1 MRKFLATVL
10 KIMAA
15 EISKKA
21 ESFDRII
28 RNGITLAEF
37 DALWCAP
44 CRLQRAIMEQL
55 AERYKGRVSV
65 TGFNVDDCRQLAMR
79 LNITSVP
86 TLILFKNGKEVRR
99 FIGLQSD
106 KILSSALAEELLINS
121 DNAE

>member
-1 MRKFLATVL
+1 
-10 KIMAA
+10 MAA
-15 EISKKA
+15 EISEKA
-21 ESFDRII
+21 ESFDFII

-37 DALWCAP
+37 DILWCAP

-55 AERYKGRVSV
+55 AEKFKGRVSV

-106 KILSSALAEELLINS
+106 KTLSSALAEELVTNS
-121 DNAE
+121 GNAE